1 MTARFE
7 IQQSLFFSFQWTLA
21 LLLKGCSFCIHA
33 GLPIQGFQ
41 VPVVAGKLPL
51 CLCRSGRAQQVLAQ
65 SLSLQVLPVAPAL
78 PKACAQPLPGLSV
91 SVTIEGLLQ
100 TGFWDCSQER
110 LQHSTDRSDFLRVCL
125 FLFIPLC
132 LPSLWPQPP
141 WARNMANIKSGW

>member
-1 MTARFE
+1 MLG
-7 IQQSLFFSFQWTLA
+7 SPS
-21 LLLKGCSFCIHA
+21 
-33 GLPIQGFQ
+33 GLSGTCGSREAAP
-41 VPVVAGKLPL
+41 VPVQVWGSTAGS
-51 CLCRSGRAQQVLAQ
+51 CQ

-100 TGFWDCSQER
+100 TGSWDCSQER
-110 LQHSTDRSDFLRVCL
+110 LQCHSTDRSDFLRVCL

-141 WARNMANIKSGW
+141 WARNMANIKSGWRIC